1 MAITLVTAIT
11 GPADNPVQLSGA
23 PGAPAFEID
32 GEIFG
37 VVGAAPP
44 ATQFVP
50 GSGSYSG
57 NEATA
62 FSGAAGLRVAVGPV
76 SVTVARG
83 IAGTQP
89 TAHTAGAAV
98 TPLFPVYS
106 ATAGKTV

>member
-11 GPADNPVQLSGA
+11 GSADNPVILSA
-23 PGAPAFEID
+23 SPGAAVFAIDSEQFE
-32 GEIFG
+32 
-37 VVGAAPP
+37 VVGDLPP

-50 GSGSYSG
+50 GSGTYTG

-62 FSGAAGLRVAVGPV
+62 FSGAAGLRVAVSPV
-76 SVTVARG
+76 SVTVRRG
-83 IAGTQP
+83 VNGTQP
-89 TAHTAGAAV
+89 TAHTAGTAV